1 MEDQEYN
8 SVNSALNDFFFRGRF
23 EMLPVY
29 LDLEGDAE
37 EQVAEALGVDV
48 DELCDFIGLTAA
60 RSLRFDKRDPYA
72 DQAKWLLQWSLE
84 GRRDPPPFTALLC
97 AFSIA
102 AERMGADEN
111 FSPNNYSERLFEL
124 LGVKDATSQ
133 QKLRQYAKSTRQ
145 FWRALNMWLA
155 ENDFQLGRPTAR
167 AVIGHWKYASFG
179 LSQAL
184 VRDADRKRITGL
196 FEKYDLV
203 PGEPVPDAEMALLVH
218 DWMSSHG
225 GTGPTPWL
233 RKLWQSSDLRPR
245 VVSAALDAFEI
256 WERTAGVTGDGPR
269 KAHLQWQVGFTGFP
283 RKRARLSLAVFR
295 GGEAEALEETGAGTE
310 TGDQLFLEDG
320 LEQGSRFLGPVG
332 SINLDMLLLKSR
344 SFTGVSSGVTYG
356 YIAKPI
362 VALARATDGP
372 VFREVSRV
380 SLFEEHAILCHEAWL
395 DKVEGHLSKCARPGH
410 SVLRSNDMA
419 GIPEGWCFLRGVEIV
434 RAVDNAHDN
443 FHALSPIASAAAIA
457 CVDGLKLGHGTWHV
471 AAPPHVE
478 ATSEKSGSTIEV
490 IREQFG
496 KKDEVIAKEGA
507 VGDFMEAS
515 LNASCVEAGTN
526 LRAIVKHKSTEL
538 AETSFS
544 LRSADIPR
552 PLGSKR
558 LYNVHLGNGF
568 ALDPVIELERASVN
582 LEGCVL
588 KGALDNVPVGAI
600 HHGVGTAGD
609 VPEGTLEEASDLE
622 WCHSSDAAV
631 VASESCVIRGYHYW
645 VYEAFEKGDDRYDAK
660 MAECKDCQVKA
671 LSRTREVAKGNAKKM
686 AQHQVFAP
694 ARRSAKRGED
704 TLQVSETDHER
715 VSADTVLDGLCYLGH
730 GSWPAFQGLATAVS
744 PEPWYAHS
752 LASDLYSLGHVEM
765 RGRLNATGGDWS
777 VAPPALV
784 IGMDGNGYLAGFQ
797 SDSLVETVNSALS
810 SAGAV
815 FAPCKEPNQ
824 VTVHR
829 WTGLGGM
836 DLEALLETVEDAHGR
851 EVAVARNLAAS
862 ITRGLPS
869 FTDVFE
875 QATPVHV
882 EQADG
887 LAKYDTMKARWRRVE
902 RLDGP
907 GAYRIGLHGTRYV
920 FRYRDGTTR
929 QVGHQVAKTLSAR
942 EEGRWLHGYDMSTGR
957 FTAALGVEPPWLF
970 ARALVVSGGSL
981 PRRVGGRV
989 VYERVDPR
997 VGAAILDKM
1006 YGKDDSIG

>member
-1 MEDQEYN
+1 MEDQEYD
-8 SVNSALNDFFFRGRF
+8 SVNSALNEYFFRGRF

-37 EQVAEALGVDV
+37 EQVAEALGVDA
-48 DELCDFIGLTAA
+48 DELCDFIGLTAT
-60 RSLRFDKRDPYA
+60 RSLRFDKRDPYI
-72 DQAKWLLQWSLE
+72 DQAKWLLEWSLE

-97 AFSIA
+97 ALSIA
-102 AERMGADEN
+102 AERMGTDEN

-124 LGVKDATSQ
+124 LGVKDVTSQ

-184 VRDADRKRITGL
+184 VRDADRKRLSGL

-203 PGEPVPDAEMALLVH
+203 PGEPVPEAEMALLVH

-225 GTGPTPWL
+225 ATGPTPWL

-245 VVSAALDAFEI
+245 VVSAALDAFET
-256 WERTAGVTGDGPR
+256 WERTAGVAGTGPR
-269 KAHLQWQVGFTGFP
+269 KARLQWQVGFTGFP
-283 RKRARLSLAVFR
+283 RKRARLSLAAFR

-320 LEQGSRFLGPVG
+320 LEQGTRFLGPVG

-344 SFTGVSSGVTYG
+344 SFTGVSSGVNYG

-362 VALARATDGP
+362 VTLARAPDGP

-410 SVLRSNDMA
+410 SVLRTTDMA
-419 GIPEGWCFLRGVEIV
+419 GIPEGWCILRGVEVV

-443 FHALSPIASAAAIA
+443 FHALSPIASAAALA

-471 AAPPHVE
+471 AAPPLVE
-478 ATSEKSGSTIEV
+478 ATSEKPGTTIEI

-496 KKDEVIAKEGA
+496 KKDEVIAKENA

-515 LNASCVEAGTN
+515 LDAFCVEAGTN
-526 LRAIVKHKSTEL
+526 LRAVVKHKSTEL

-552 PLGSKR
+552 PLGAKSLSHGLLDTR
-558 LYNVHLGNGF
+558 F
-568 ALDPVIELERASVN
+568 ALDPLTAHDHEPAR
-582 LEGCVL
+582 LEGCVPNG
-588 KGALDNVPVGAI
+588 KLDDTSCHVAQREGYTPGE
-600 HHGVGTAGD
+600 
-609 VPEGTLEEASDLE
+609 VPEGTLEEAIELE
-622 WCHSSDAAV
+622 WCNSSDAAI

-660 MAECKDCQVKA
+660 MAECKDCRVKA

-686 AQHQVFAP
+686 AQHQVFTP
-694 ARRSAKRGED
+694 ARRSTKREVG
-704 TLQVSETDHER
+704 TGQVSETDHAG
-715 VSADTVLDGLCYLGH
+715 VPVDTVLDGLCYLGH
-730 GSWPAFQGLATAVS
+730 GSWPAFQRLATAVS
-744 PEPWYAHS
+744 PEPWFAHS
-752 LASDLYSLGHVEM
+752 LASDLFALGHIEM
-765 RGRLNATGGDWS
+765 RGRLLANGGDWS
-777 VAPPALV
+777 VPPPALV
-784 IGMDGNGYLAGFQ
+784 IGMDGHGYLSGFQ
-797 SDSLVETVNSALS
+797 SGSLVDAVNSALS
-810 SAGAV
+810 SRGTV
-815 FAPCKEPNQ
+815 HAPCEVSNQ

-829 WTGLGGM
+829 WTGLGEM

-851 EVAVARNLAAS
+851 KVTVTRNLASS
-862 ITRGLPS
+862 IAPRLPS
-869 FTDVFE
+869 FAGVFG
-875 QATPVHV
+875 QAAPIHV

-887 LAKYDTMKARWRRVE
+887 LAMYDTRKARWRRVE
-902 RLDGP
+902 RMDGP
-907 GAYRIGLHGTRYV
+907 GAYRVGLHGTRYV
-920 FRYRDGTTR
+920 FRDRHGTTR
-929 QVGHQVAKTLSAR
+929 QVGHQVAKTLAAQAD
-942 EEGRWLHGYDMSTGR
+942 GHWLHGYDMSTGR

-970 ARALVVSGGSL
+970 ERALVVSGGTL
-981 PRRVGGRV
+981 PRRDGGRV
-989 VYERVDPR
+989 IYERVEPR
-997 VGAAILDKM
+997 VGATILSKM
-1006 YGKDDSIG
+1006 YGKDEIIG